1 MKKIFVAAALLAAFG
16 LTAAPV
22 STATTANAQI
32 SVTTEDAFKAIEL
45 DALPQAIKDA
55 VAGKYEGMTVKAA
68 AVKEEEGVKT
78 YKLTLADAEGKA
90 IEVLFNENGEVLSAQ
105 E

>member
-22 STATTANAQI
+22 STATAANVQI

-45 DALPQAIKDA
+45 DVLPQAIKDA
-55 VAGKYEGMTVKAA
+55 VAGKHEGMTIMAA
-68 AVKEEEGVKT
+68 AVKEEEGVKI
-78 YKLTLADAEGKA
+78 YRLTLADAEGKTTD
-90 IEVLFNENGEVLSAQ
+90 VLFHENGEVLPAQ